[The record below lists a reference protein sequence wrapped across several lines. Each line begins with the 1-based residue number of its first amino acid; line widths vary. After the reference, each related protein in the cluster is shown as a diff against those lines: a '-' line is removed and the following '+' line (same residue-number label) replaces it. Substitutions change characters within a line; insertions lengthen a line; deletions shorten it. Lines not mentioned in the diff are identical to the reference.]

1 LPSSPFCPPSI
12 EWRYH
17 LQRSR
22 ESTALH
28 VDYYSTTNK
37 TANLRNHEARA
48 ATLDV
53 NDSAHRTL
61 IDIAHRKREEKF
73 ERKSR
78 ASQKSLY
85 TSGFCACEVFSPGFS
100 HASRRRSARARAV
113 TRRSATNNLHC

>member
-37 TANLRNHEARA
+37 TANRRNHEARA
-48 ATLDV
+48 TTLDV

-61 IDIAHRKREEKF
+61 IGIAHRQREEKF
-73 ERKSR
+73 ERKSH
-78 ASQKSLY
+78 AAQKALY
-85 TSGFCACEVFSPGFS
+85 TSGFRACDLFSLGFS
-100 HASRRRSARARAV
+100 RAPQRRSARARAV
-113 TRRSATNNLHC
+113 TRGPATNNLRC

>member
-61 IDIAHRKREEKF
+61 IGIARRKREEKL

-78 ASQKSLY
+78 ASQKSLCIKR
-85 TSGFCACEVFSPGFS
+85 FFACDVFSPGL
-100 HASRRRSARARAV
+100 SRAPRRCSARARAV
-113 TRRSATNNLHC
+113 TGTSATNNLRC